1 MHHSVNAL
9 KNAVWLAGTSHWSW
23 KNLYILCCATAAGD
37 ASVPVLLFVPPAQ
50 RKTFLIAPHS
60 LSRSLTDTL
69 YIYRL

>member
-1 MHHSVNAL
+1 MHKPLVMEKIGYTILHY
-9 KNAVWLAGTSHWSW
+9 AVAP
-23 KNLYILCCATAAGD
+23 AAGD

-60 LSRSLTDTL
+60 LSRSLTDRL